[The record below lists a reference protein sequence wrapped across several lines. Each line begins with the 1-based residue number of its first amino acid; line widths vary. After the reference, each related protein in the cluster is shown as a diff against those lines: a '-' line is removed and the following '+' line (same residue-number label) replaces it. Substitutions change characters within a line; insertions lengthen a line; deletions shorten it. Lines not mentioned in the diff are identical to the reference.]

1 MVLVARHIGITYR
14 EKCKSDAS
22 RAQQTGYIVQVRG
35 KTIGG
40 FHKTYASAV
49 ETLRQAKGV
58 TSSKMLPLKTKYRK
72 EACLKGLRVPY
83 LFCRRKR
90 WYSPQVPLGKT
101 YPTAELAMQAVKK
114 SREGKTF
121 LSKAKK
127 RMKVEKSGPIPPGK
141 LAHRVRCLLKFT
153 LKDPT
158 KKWLPPDAAA
168 AAYHRVASSNM
179 YNCDV
184 ALHFISLLLK
194 FGPWKDMLLECWQK
208 GPTWPTPGK
217 RAHSPESRACE
228 QVDFKQRIE
237 LAGKRSKA
245 LSKLLQSTAHGIS
258 CKPVQPE
265 WGANANRHGSH
276 FNGPASQMH
285 PVHNCIVALVLKS
298 KCLFVCYLLFCPS
311 VL

>member
-1 MVLVARHIGITYR
+1 MVVVPRHIGITYR
-14 EKCKSDAS
+14 DKCKSAAS
-22 RAQQTGYIVQVRG
+22 RAQQTGYIVQVKG

-49 ETLRQAKGV
+49 EALCNAKGV
-58 TSSKMLPLKTKYRK
+58 TSSKLLPLKTKYRK
-72 EACLKGLRVPY
+72 EARLKGLKVPY
-83 LFCRRKR
+83 LFCRRKC
-90 WYSPQVPLGKT
+90 VG
-101 YPTAELAMQAVKK
+101 TAHRCPWAKLAMQAVKK

-127 RMKVEKSGPIPPGK
+127 EMQVEKSGPIPPRK
-141 LAHRVRCLLKFT
+141 LAHRVRCLVKFT

-168 AAYHRVASSNM
+168 AAHHREASRNM
-179 YNCDV
+179 YNCDA

-217 RAHSPESRACE
+217 RARSPESRACE
-228 QVDFKQRIE
+228 QVDFKQKIE
-237 LAGKRSKA
+237 LAGERSQA
-245 LSKLLQSTAHGIS
+245 LAKLLQSTAHGIS

-276 FNGPASQMH
+276 YNGPASQMH
-285 PVHNCIVALVLKS
+285 PVHTVL
-298 KCLFVCYLLFCPS
+298 
-311 VL
+311 